1 MSILITAFT
10 ILIGI
15 ILLLLIIALFI
26 KKEYTIE
33 RVVVINK
40 PKTVVYDYLRLLRN
54 HNNFIKWAL
63 IDPNMK
69 KEYRGTDGTVGFVS
83 TWDSENKQVGK
94 GEQEIIKIQEGEKI
108 DYELRFIRPF
118 EGTSYASIAN
128 VAVGEQQT
136 RVIWVFN
143 GKMKYPMNLML
154 LFMNLEK
161 MLSRDLDEG
170 LAKLKTI
177 LEK

>member
-1 MSILITAFT
+1 MSILLTAFS

-15 ILLLLIIALFI
+15 ILLLMIIALFI

-33 RVVVINK
+33 RVININR
-40 PKTVVYDYLRLLRN
+40 PKTAVFDYLRLLRN

-69 KEYRGTDGTVGFVS
+69 KDYTGTDGTVGFVS
-83 TWDSENKQVGK
+83 AWDSTNKQVGK
-94 GEQEIIKIQEGEKI
+94 GEQEVIKMQEGEKI

-118 EGTSYASIAN
+118 EGISYASIAT
-128 VAVGEQQT
+128 VSIAEEQT
-136 RVIWVFN
+136 KVIWVFN

-161 MLSRDLDEG
+161 MLAKDLDEG
-170 LAKLKTI
+170 LVKLKSI
-177 LEK
+177 LER

>member
-10 ILIGI
+10 ILVGI

-33 RVVVINK
+33 RVIVINR
-40 PKTVVYDYLRLLRN
+40 PKAVVYDYLRLLRN
-54 HNNFIKWAL
+54 HNNFIKWAQ
-63 IDPNMK
+63 IDPDMK

-83 TWDSENKQVGK
+83 AWDSTNKQVGK
-94 GEQEIIKIQEGEKI
+94 GEQEVIKIQEGEKI

-118 EGTSYASIAN
+118 EGISYASIAN

-161 MLSRDLDEG
+161 MLAKDLDEG
-170 LAKLKTI
+170 LEKLKSI

>member
-10 ILIGI
+10 ILVGI

-33 RVVVINK
+33 CAININK
-40 PKTVVYDYLRLLRN
+40 PKRVVFDYLRLLRN

-69 KEYRGTDGTVGFVS
+69 KDYTGTDGTVGFIS
-83 TWDSENKQVGK
+83 AWDSENKQVGK
-94 GEQEIIKIQEGEKI
+94 GEQEVLKIAEGEKI

-118 EGTSYASIAN
+118 EGTSDASIAT
-128 VAVGEQQT
+128 VASGEEQT
-136 RVIWVFN
+136 KVIWVFN

-161 MLSRDLDEG
+161 MLARDLDEG
-170 LAKLKTI
+170 LVRLKSI

>member
-1 MSILITAFT
+1 MNLLLTAFT

-33 RVVVINK
+33 RVVNINK
-40 PKTVVYDYLRLLRN
+40 PKAVVYDYLRLLRN
-54 HNNFIKWAL
+54 HSNFIKWAL

-69 KEYRGTDGTVGFVS
+69 KDYTGTDGVVGFVS
-83 TWDSENKQVGK
+83 AWDSENKQVGK
-94 GEQEIIKIQEGEKI
+94 GEQEIIKIREGEKI

-118 EGTSYASIAN
+118 EGISYASIAT
-128 VAVGEQQT
+128 VAAGEEQT
-136 RVIWVFN
+136 KVIWVFN

-161 MLSRDLDEG
+161 MLAGDMDEG
-170 LAKLKTI
+170 LVKLKSI
-177 LEK
+177 LER

>member
-1 MSILITAFT
+1 MSIILTAFT
-10 ILIGI
+10 ILFGI

-33 RVVVINK
+33 QAVVINK
-40 PKTVVYDYLRLLRN
+40 PKAFVYDYLRLLRN
-54 HNNFIKWAL
+54 HNNFVKWSM

-69 KEYRGTDGTVGFVS
+69 KEYTGTDGTVGFVS
-83 TWDSENKQVGK
+83 AWDSTNKQVGK
-94 GEQEIIKIQEGEKI
+94 GEQEVIKMAEGEKI

-118 EGTSYASIAN
+118 EGISYASIAT

-143 GKMKYPMNLML
+143 GKMKYPTNLML

-161 MLSRDLDEG
+161 MLAKDLDEG
-170 LAKLKTI
+170 LVTLKNI